1 MIQCKLLPILK
12 ENPSHTPGTPCRDA
26 FFTGTRWEL
35 LLYWTALIC
44 ISCSLPW
51 WRPHPDILPGGKN
64 LPLRCTELIVVLIN
78 YRDRLLIFL
87 KWLSFNGKQH
97 LQLKKRQYASELLDM
112 QVVGIGNFGW
122 NLFGT
127 ILTTFWVLSGNILK
141 CKIHTTD
148 WSYFTEAL
156 PETAGCVCLSDSDGD
171 RLNTQFYC
179 AQEDTC
185 FSHQD
190 ISSVFQLNGQTWKC
204 FF

>member
-1 MIQCKLLPILK
+1 
-12 ENPSHTPGTPCRDA
+12 
-26 FFTGTRWEL
+26 
-35 LLYWTALIC
+35 
-44 ISCSLPW
+44 
-51 WRPHPDILPGGKN
+51 
-64 LPLRCTELIVVLIN
+64 
-78 YRDRLLIFL
+78 
-87 KWLSFNGKQH
+87 
-97 LQLKKRQYASELLDM
+97 M
-112 QVVGIGNFGW
+112 QVVGIDNFGW
-122 NLFGT
+122 RFFGT

-204 FF
+204 FLSVEPMIIIVTNSGDDDDVRQTETSWRRPTSTELTLTYLTPSASYKSQLAKTLYYSICKFHFKKRVKSE